1 MQQESDEAKRR
12 RPDIITV
19 IAILIGLSGLGNI
32 ISIALLY
39 PVHYPGINSGG
50 IMSFLLGT
58 AALLL
63 AYGLWTLRKWAFW
76 SVAIIA
82 LLNLLNSALAFLT
95 GTFRADVIV
104 SLLLYLIVVT
114 YLFKNRQA
122 QEAFGV
128 MVEKSI

>member
-1 MQQESDEAKRR
+1 MQQELDDAKRQ

-19 IAILIGLSGLGNI
+19 IAILIGLNGLGNI

-39 PVHYPGINSGG
+39 PSHYPGINSGN
-50 IMSFLLGT
+50 IMNFLLGA

-82 LLNLLNSALAFLT
+82 LLNLLSSALAFLT
-95 GTFRADVIV
+95 GTFRTDVII

-122 QEAFGV
+122 KEAFGV
-128 MVEKSI
+128 VIEESI